1 LEEELMCD
9 ERQVR
14 GRGGG
19 GNPGGFGFFALKTRD
34 PFFKFIIFLI

>member
-1 LEEELMCD
+1 MCD

-19 GNPGGFGFFALKTRD
+19 GNPGGLKTRD